1 MNRIKEV
8 LENKGIKQT
17 WLAEQLNK
25 SYNMVNSYVQNRRQP
40 NLEDLYRIA
49 DILAVD
55 VRELLLSS
63 LIGQTNSEPETVN
76 VPLLGTVACGVPIL
90 AEANIKAMIPVSTKL
105 LRRNHRYFLL
115 RASGNSM
122 DNYGIKDGD
131 LVLIKQQSSAENGEI
146 VVALIDDEATIKE
159 FQRQEDV
166 IVLKPKSKNKK
177 YQPIILTSDFK
188 IQGVVERVITI

>member
-1 MNRIKEV
+1 
-8 LENKGIKQT
+8 
-17 WLAEQLNK
+17 
-25 SYNMVNSYVQNRRQP
+25 MVNSYVQNRRQP

-55 VRELLLSS
+55 ARELLLSS
-63 LIGQTNSEPETVN
+63 LTGQTNSEPETVN
-76 VPLLGTVACGVPIL
+76 VPLLGIVACGVPIL

-115 RASGNSM
+115 RASGDSM